1 MSTYLVS
8 TFCRRYTEKKF
19 VNIFK
24 NIPQYLLKLFNH
36 EITPKETYVR
46 RSEQELEKGTNTINV
61 ENNDERTYE
70 FIPIASVLKT

>member
-1 MSTYLVS
+1 M
-8 TFCRRYTEKKF
+8 
-19 VNIFK
+19 
-24 NIPQYLLKLFNH
+24 LKLFNH
-36 EITPKETYVR
+36 ETTPKETFVR